1 VHGVAHQTDEQI
13 VEKAKQYAS
22 YALSA
27 ERIAV

>member
-1 VHGVAHQTDEQI
+1 VSHQTDEQI
-13 VEKAKQYAS
+13 AEKAKEYAS